1 MISDSLRTSS
11 TSRSCAARRTS
22 LKRSTIPAATA
33 RLTSATCCP
42 ASYPIRS
49 AWRRWRGRPILTRAR
64 RDRFSTRSRRRF
76 PAFPK
81 SLLPRRDIWGEPMP
95 SRAAFFAPGVTA
107 IYMQRMSHDPVNIAM
122 NDLGMHPGAVE
133 RKIRGVQLTDHQ
145 YDDFARIAGRMT
157 KMRLDAIVHSPNF
170 RSWPNHI
177 KRDVI
182 SEVLKQSREA
192 ARGMLMIRYPQ
203 IVQDAVKAR
212 LDKLKD

>member
-1 MISDSLRTSS
+1 
-11 TSRSCAARRTS
+11 
-22 LKRSTIPAATA
+22 
-33 RLTSATCCP
+33 
-42 ASYPIRS
+42 
-49 AWRRWRGRPILTRAR
+49 
-64 RDRFSTRSRRRF
+64 
-76 PAFPK
+76 
-81 SLLPRRDIWGEPMP
+81 MP